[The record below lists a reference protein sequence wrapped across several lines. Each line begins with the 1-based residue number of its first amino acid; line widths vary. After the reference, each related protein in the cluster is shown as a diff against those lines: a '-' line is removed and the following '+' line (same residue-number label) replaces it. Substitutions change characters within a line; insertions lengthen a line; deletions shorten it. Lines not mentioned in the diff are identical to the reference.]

1 MNNILFIPVAA
12 AYFLVTG
19 ILFLYGINFLY
30 LAFLALRTD
39 SRTHL
44 KMPTMRHWPKV
55 TVQLPIYNEMY
66 VAKRLVVAAANLDYP
81 RHLLEIQVLD
91 DSTDETVNIVRKA
104 VRQARARGINI
115 NQVRRVDRT
124 GYKAG
129 ALRNGFTKTN
139 AEFFAIFDADFVPAS
154 DFLRRTIPQFQNSKI
169 AFVQARW
176 THLNREFSLLTLLQ
190 AFSIDAHFMVEQ
202 LARSRFGYWFNFN
215 GTAGVWRRQAI
226 LDAGGWRADTLS
238 EDMDLSY
245 RAFLKG
251 WKATYLSDLEAP
263 AELPIAFGAFRRQQH
278 RWARGS
284 LECAVKLLP
293 RIWGSDFPLRAKI
306 EATFHL
312 CGYCVHLLLFAYA
325 LLYPLVILMS
335 ANFPGLISLF
345 GFAYLFILTSLA
357 PTILFI
363 VAQHNLK
370 RNWGRLLPFLLLISG
385 FGAGMMLNTVR
396 AALEIVNRKP
406 MEFKRTPKFGV
417 LEKTDNWEAQK
428 YQLKLDPI
436 VYGEL
441 LFAALNFVTI
451 VIAIRE
457 GYWLTALYAGLFA
470 LGLSFASLYTII
482 QTLQIQRMQLRAVP
496 ANR

>member
-1 MNNILFIPVAA
+1 MNNLLFIPVATI
-12 AYFLVTG
+12 YFLVTG

-30 LAFLALRTD
+30 LAFLALRAG
-39 SRTHL
+39 SRPRQKL
-44 KMPTMRHWPKV
+44 PPMKHWPKV

-66 VAKRLVVAAANLDYP
+66 VAERLVEAAANLDYP
-81 RHLLEIQVLD
+81 RHLMEIQVLD
-91 DSTDETVNIVRKA
+91 DSTDETVSIVRKA
-104 VRQARARGINI
+104 VRRARARGINI
-115 NQVRRVDRT
+115 SQLRRTDRM

-129 ALRNGFTKTN
+129 ALREGFVKANG
-139 AEFFAIFDADFVPAS
+139 EFFAIFDADFVPTRE
-154 DFLRRTIPQFQNSKI
+154 FLRRTIPQFQNPKI

-176 THLNREFSLLTLLQ
+176 SHLNREFSLLTLLQ

-202 LARSRFGYWFNFN
+202 LARSRHGYWFNFN

-226 LDAGGWRADTLS
+226 LDAGGWRTDTLS

-251 WKATYLSDLEAP
+251 WKAVYLSDLEAP

-293 RIWGSDFPLRAKI
+293 QVWNSDFPLRVKI

-312 CGYCVHLLLFAYA
+312 CGYSVHLLLFVYA
-325 LLYPLVILMS
+325 LLYPLVVLMS
-335 ANFPGLISLF
+335 LNFPGLISLF
-345 GFAYLFILTSLA
+345 GFGYVFILTSLA
-357 PTILFI
+357 PTILFV

-396 AALEIVNRKP
+396 AALEIVDRKP

-417 LEKTDNWEAQK
+417 VDRSNKWEAQK

-436 VYGEL
+436 VYWEL
-441 LFAALNFVTI
+441 LFAALNFGTI
-451 VIAIRE
+451 VIGMRD

-470 LGLSFASLYTII
+470 FGLSFASLFTII
-482 QTLQIQRMQLRAVP
+482 QTWQIQRMQLSTLP